1 MSIIFQTFEEI
12 LLPMNQ
18 LEEAWSG
25 VREGESLTCSIPV
38 HVSQV
43 FVYPADHAAYLYWS
57 KEQGVE
63 EPVLCQDCLLVDNQG
78 GGLLVMVHPIKRP
91 LAVLEQSFILIRKV
105 DKVYRGQ
112 HHILVMTDWEP
123 CQEFQLLYR
132 GEVKL
137 SGYADQSRPLC
148 NTWSDLVCPWTCSQF
163 LWSKPA
169 QLMKKS
175 VLSQIKSI
183 AKFNP
188 DLNNLRRLDLT
199 RVPMDLVVRVLA
211 KCKENI
217 ILTQANHR
225 KGWMCLCNLLVAD
238 NTSYAVMTVWD
249 EAVSAFHSTVKEGD
263 MLVLTSYKAASL
275 KPNHMALMHNMAPKV
290 GGSGFNLSATDLEIK
305 VNVSD
310 LGRVWLLDSGAICDS
325 VPLLIT
331 NFKTSNELVRASA
344 GRLVDMVGMV
354 MFHGRWERGV
364 YKVGRHWVR
373 VWLRVLDHASDDLVS
388 ISVYPDV
395 ESWQELEKAVPGEV
409 VLLTNLQVKSNET
422 GNFSHLES
430 TNQTGVFTA
439 ENALNS
445 RFLSF
450 PVVTAFKAS
459 LDSNLKRWRRAWRE
473 RGALGG
479 QFSAGPSV
487 LENLTPLDSKVT
499 VGTRDQLSQMMEAME
514 VKSSRRILLNGRVS
528 GAKLMKVSQAGDLV
542 EVKTLLEEVDSPE
555 CPLFGP
561 QLPSAESFPKVVD
574 RLDKDQ
580 SLISVKY
587 FCFLNLGL
595 DVKSPDTVSY
605 NESQFG
611 LVTLLLADAKVNVL
625 VEEKNLNRVCDSVS
639 EHFMIDMFRPS
650 FCPSEVELVLRQVV
664 VLDQT
669 NITLES
675 QDGKDEEPDTTLE
688 LVSVFK

>member
-1 MSIIFQTFEEI
+1 ME
-12 LLPMNQ
+12 Q
-18 LEEAWSG
+18 LEEVWSG
-25 VREGESLTCSIPV
+25 VREGESLACSIPV

-43 FVYPADHAAYLYWS
+43 FVYPADHAAYLYWTQ
-57 KEQGVE
+57 QGVE
-63 EPVLCQDCLLVDNQG
+63 GPVLCQDCLLVDNQG
-78 GGLLVMVHPIKRP
+78 GGLRVMVHPLKRP
-91 LAVLEQSFILIRKV
+91 LALLEQSFIRIKNV
-105 DKVYRGQ
+105 DKVSRGQ
-112 HHILVMTDWEP
+112 RNILVMTDWEP

-132 GEVKL
+132 GELKL
-137 SGYADQSRPLC
+137 SGYADQSRPLS

-183 AKFNP
+183 AKFN
-188 DLNNLRRLDLT
+188 LHYNNLKTLDRT
-199 RVPMDLVVRVLA
+199 RAPMDLVVRVLA
-211 KCKENI
+211 KCKEI
-217 ILTQANHR
+217 LILTQAKQR
-225 KGWMCLCNLLVAD
+225 KGWMCVCNLLVAD
-238 NTSYAVMTVWD
+238 NTAYAVMTVWD

-263 MLVLTSYKAASL
+263 MLVLQQGSYKATSL
-275 KPNHMALMHNMAPKV
+275 RENHRALMHNMAPKV
-290 GGSGFNLSATDLEIK
+290 GGAGFNLSATEFEIK
-305 VNVSD
+305 VNPPD
-310 LGRVWLLDSGAICDS
+310 LDRVWLLASGAICDF
-325 VPLLIT
+325 VPPLIT

-344 GRLVDMVGMV
+344 GRLVDVVGMV
-354 MFHGRWERGV
+354 MFHGRWERGF
-364 YKVGRHWVR
+364 YQVGRHWVR

-388 ISVYPDV
+388 ISVFPDV

-409 VLLTNLQVKSNET
+409 ALLTNLQVKVNET
-422 GNFSHLES
+422 GAFSHLES

-450 PVVTAFKAS
+450 PVVTDFKAS
-459 LDSNLKRWRRAWRE
+459 LDSNLERWRRAWRE

-487 LENLTPLDSKVT
+487 LENLTPLDSEQNSI
-499 VGTRDQLSQMMEAME
+499 GTRDHLSQKMEAME

-542 EVKTLLEEVDSPE
+542 EVKTLLEEDSPE
-555 CPLFGP
+555 CPLIGP
-561 QLPSAESFPKVVD
+561 QLPSAESFSKVVD

-611 LVTLLLADAKVNVL
+611 LVTLLLADAKVNCI
-625 VEEKNLNRVCDSVS
+625 VEEKILGRVCDSVS
-639 EHFMIDMFRPS
+639 EHFMIDMFKPS
-650 FCPSEVELVLRQVV
+650 FSPSEVEFVLRQVA

-669 NITLES
+669 NITLVE
-675 QDGKDEEPDTTLE
+675 DEDEDEGPDTTLE
-688 LVSVFK
+688 LASVFK